1 MGQRLAVRYVAP
13 EGRQVN
19 VIGAYFSHGQQV
31 GEFQY
36 ECVARL
42 PQRGTKRKS
51 VAERA
56 EPHGVTG
63 AEVGTIDSERFLAF
77 VWRVAGRPAT
87 AGEGWRRERPVVI
100 VVDNYS
106 VHKSATVRAA
116 VPSLAAAGIVLF
128 YLPSY
133 SPELS
138 AMEPIWHTVKY
149 HDLTRRSY
157 DQLGDLKQAVEA
169 ALGRKAAALQAAHA
183 KSTQLACR
191 YT

>member
-1 MGQRLAVRYVAP
+1 VRYVAP

-36 ECVARL
+36 ECLAKL

-51 VAERA
+51 LAERA

-77 VWRVAGRPAT
+77 VWRLAGRPAV
-87 AGEGWRRERPVVI
+87 AAESWRRERPVVI

-106 VHKSATVRAA
+106 VHKSALVQAA
-116 VPSLAAAGIVLF
+116 LPSLAAAGIVLF

-149 HDLTRRSY
+149 HDMSQRSF
-157 DQLGDLKQAVEA
+157 DQLGALKQAVEA
-169 ALGRKAAALQAAHA
+169 ALGRKAAALRAAHA
-183 KSTQLACR
+183 DTAQLACPHA
-191 YT
+191 